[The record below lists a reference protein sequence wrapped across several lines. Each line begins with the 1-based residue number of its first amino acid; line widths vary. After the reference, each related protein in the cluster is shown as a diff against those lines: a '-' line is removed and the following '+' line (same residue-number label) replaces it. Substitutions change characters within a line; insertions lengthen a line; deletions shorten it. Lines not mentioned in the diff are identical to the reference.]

1 MSTPNTSPRTASS
14 SPRTAPRTPQQHQS
28 RTVSIATPTLSPSPP
43 KASLSSI
50 DPATLSPED
59 LRLFRLYG
67 RIPTQ
72 SQHFARHL
80 KDRKYF
86 DSCDYAMSKAGHG
99 DSLDVGAV
107 GALHPAPGSIPHPT
121 SLLRG
126 EIGADGGKV
135 IGGMVVSGVQGRR
148 KSSLSGLPLMAELGV
163 GGER

>member
-1 MSTPNTSPRTASS
+1 MPKVDPS
-14 SPRTAPRTPQQHQS
+14 
-28 RTVSIATPTLSPSPP
+28 TLSQ
-43 KASLSSI
+43 
-50 DPATLSPED
+50 ED
-59 LRLFRLYG
+59 LRLLRLYG

-107 GALHPAPGSIPHPT
+107 GSLHPAPGNIPHPT

-126 EIGADGGKV
+126 EITADGIAGIPGRV
-135 IGGMVVSGVQGRR
+135 EGVKGRR
-148 KSSLSGLPLMAELGV
+148 KSSLSGLPLMAELG
-163 GGER
+163 GLRGEN